1 MTEEGARGK
10 AGEGGK
16 EEEGQGRIPPAL
28 GVDFAGV
35 KGERHGPGPAE
46 GAGGGLV
53 RRCTGR
59 RNTGRLGASRPRLS
73 LASFWPLWLSCRF
86 RGERSSRGE
95 RGFAVSDESRL
106 QINRLC

>member
-46 GAGGGLV
+46 GAREDG
-53 RRCTGR
+53 TQA
-59 RNTGRLGASRPRLS
+59 ASGPPAP
-73 LASFWPLWLSCRF
+73 ASPWL
-86 RGERSSRGE
+86 RSGSFG
-95 RGFAVSDESRL
+95 
-106 QINRLC
+106 